1 MILRPVDRLGP
12 VGALVVMAG
21 RAALIVL
28 RPLPAGVIGALLRIL
43 DHLQL
48 FPDARLVGL
57 ELILDVA
64 QLPFERACAETE
76 PGAVILQALL
86 ARIAPLA
93 QAVIAAAGIV
103 RLGVETGFIIDV
115 GKDAAG
121 NRFVASQLSAQVC
134 LDRELVALLRM
145 RGERTE
151 RDDHA
156 QRQDPADQ
164 SFLHALLLFR
174 K

>member
-1 MILRPVDRLGP
+1 M
-12 VGALVVMAG
+12 
-21 RAALIVL
+21 
-28 RPLPAGVIGALLRIL
+28 LLRIGG
-43 DHLQL
+43 Q
-48 FPDARLVGL
+48 
-57 ELILDVA
+57 
-64 QLPFERACAETE
+64 T
-76 PGAVILQALL
+76 ALK
-86 ARIAPLA
+86 
-93 QAVIAAAGIV
+93 AAAGIV
-103 RLGVETGFIIDV
+103 CLGIEAGLIIHV
-115 GKDAAG
+115 GEDAAG

-134 LDRELVALLRM
+134 IDRELVALLRM